1 MVLFFCLI
9 FDKLIAVFLQGVN
22 CFLERFFIFMFMSI
36 RWRVAA
42 AISINQQ
49 VIAVSEKPKFFLHGN
64 KVAEKERSAR
74 NFSQLDY
81 NSRGSFIIKAHD
93 SLHFFAGE

>member
-1 MVLFFCLI
+1 
-9 FDKLIAVFLQGVN
+9 
-22 CFLERFFIFMFMSI
+22 MSM

-64 KVAEKERSAR
+64 KVADKENESSLFYRIFIAR
-74 NFSQLDY
+74 IFT
-81 NSRGSFIIKAHD
+81 
-93 SLHFFAGE
+93 

>member
-64 KVAEKERSAR
+64 KVAETRSESSLFYR
-74 NFSQLDY
+74 I
-81 NSRGSFIIKAHD
+81 FIPRI
-93 SLHFFAGE
+93 FT